1 MKSMSKSELA
11 LAAGISLSTLAR
23 WMKPYRQELEA
34 LGLRPGM
41 RVLPPRVKERHL
53 RSVPTALYARKC
65 RSLPGK
71 GGVGTTVNC
80 RWNGS

>member
-11 LAAGISLSTLAR
+11 QAAGISLSTLAR

-41 RVLPPRVKERHL
+41 RVLPPRVVKYL
-53 RSVPTALYARKC
+53 SDLYC
-65 RSLPGK
+65 ID
-71 GGVGTTVNC
+71 VGD
-80 RWNGS
+80 

>member
-23 WMKPYRQELEA
+23 WMKPYRHELEA

-41 RVLPPRVKERHL
+41 RVLPPRVVKYL
-53 RSVPTALYARKC
+53 SDLYC
-65 RSLPGK
+65 ID
-71 GGVGTTVNC
+71 VGD
-80 RWNGS
+80 

>member
-34 LGLRPGM
+34 LGMRPGM
-41 RVLPPRVKERHL
+41 RVLPPRVVKYL
-53 RSVPTALYARKC
+53 SDLYC
-65 RSLPGK
+65 ID
-71 GGVGTTVNC
+71 V
-80 RWNGS
+80 

>member
-34 LGLRPGM
+34 LGMRPGM
-41 RVLPPRVKERHL
+41 RVLPPRVVKYL
-53 RSVPTALYARKC
+53 SDLYC
-65 RSLPGK
+65 ID
-71 GGVGTTVNC
+71 VGD
-80 RWNGS
+80 

>member
-41 RVLPPRVKERHL
+41 RVLPPRVVKYL
-53 RSVPTALYARKC
+53 SDLYC
-65 RSLPGK
+65 ID
-71 GGVGTTVNC
+71 VGD
-80 RWNGS
+80 